1 MPASGRAA
9 CSRAKTVNPSAPDP
23 RTPAARWADAI
34 ALLLAAA
41 DQDQDRDL
49 HQDLDE
55 QKDNAP

>member
-1 MPASGRAA
+1 
-9 CSRAKTVNPSAPDP
+9 VNPSAPDP